1 MRKAALDKGSLF
13 VLLYRKIF
21 FILARQEKCIMK
33 KKYAGSMKKY
43 LMTAGIILAV
53 VVLGLLLRMIQQ
65 RNEVKG
71 YSEEYVAMKEL
82 PSQLGFTYYEEDQW
96 KEKIGEINGARGL
109 KGRLTYGKLEEVL
122 QILSLE
128 EYIIYEKKSSFQDVS
143 RKIWNGIYAQILDL
157 LDVEHQVKE
166 RNLVFLTETAQE
178 GRRLTQ
184 KGDYETPKGVDYFKY
199 YDTYRVYTKGKEI
212 IGIKEVCTEE
222 ITLKNVFIHK
232 AGQEKAEILYENQQI
247 SLDIKGLEENITDTI
262 CDMVWKE
269 NQVTAIYKK
278 EDMIQGKVLSFGNK
292 QIEISGYGT
301 LKYDGKLKIYKTYG
315 TVEQLDESKLVIG
328 NLQADFVVAEK
339 KVCGIILQQ
348 PASIETIRV
357 LLLKDGAACHEN
369 PVFVADADCTL
380 TMGEMVQDIPAGQV
394 IQPSGVFPEQGND
407 FIRLQP
413 KGAQGRI
420 YFSNEGGSKTS
431 QGYRGSLEIRRYD
444 QGYGVVN
451 ELSLE
456 QYLYGVVPSEMPSSY
471 EKEALRTQAVC
482 ARSYACIQLMKN
494 DYAVYAAHVD
504 DSTNYQVY
512 NKQEENQQT
521 NLAVDD
527 TVGEVIKYNG
537 EIAEAYYFST
547 SCGHSDTMEV
557 WNLPPEEKYGYLTG
571 TTLLTDDG
579 QPDFSS
585 EEAFEEFIKNKEIT
599 AYDSEGAYFRWRGE
613 LDPAGKLE
621 EMNQAVLERYQVN
634 SDNLQLF
641 KEDGSQADGAD
652 FAGFGS
658 VTAINVKER
667 SGGGCIRRLEISYE
681 HGMAVLLN
689 EYNIRYVLGK
699 TVTRL
704 TDKTDQAVEMALLPS
719 AYCMVIPVEKGYV
732 VYGGG
737 YGHGIGMSQNGA
749 NGMAKA
755 GKSYTDILMKFY
767 QGITIENIYN
777 GE

>member
-1 MRKAALDKGSLF
+1 MDKGSLF
-13 VLLYRKIF
+13 SYYTKGIDVGLILY
-21 FILARQEKCIMK
+21 FIQAGEKFIMK
-33 KKYAGSMKKY
+33 RKYAGSMKKY
-43 LMTAGIILAV
+43 LIAVCIILAAIF
-53 VVLGLLLRMIQQ
+53 LGSLVWMIQQ
-65 RNEVKG
+65 RNDVKG

-82 PSQLGFTYYEEDQW
+82 PSQLSFTHYEEDQW
-96 KEKIGEINGARGL
+96 KEKIGEINKKGL
-109 KGRLTYGKLEEVL
+109 KGKLTYGRLEALL

-128 EYIIYEKKSSFQDVS
+128 EYITYEKQSSLQIVS
-143 RKIWNGIYAQILDL
+143 RKSWNDIYEQILDL
-157 LDVEHQVKE
+157 LDVEQQVKE
-166 RNLVFLTETAQE
+166 RNLVFLTEKSRE
-178 GRRLTQ
+178 GKRLTQ
-184 KGDYETPKGVDYFKY
+184 KGYYETPKGVDYFGY
-199 YDTYRVYTKGKEI
+199 YDTFRVYTRGNEI
-212 IGIKEVCTEE
+212 IGIKEVFTEE
-222 ITLKNVFIHK
+222 VTLKNVFIHK
-232 AGQEKAEILYENQQI
+232 TEQEKAEILYENQQI
-247 SLDIKGLEENITDTI
+247 SLDIKGLKENITDTI
-262 CDMVWKE
+262 CDMVWKG

-278 EDMIQGKVLSFGNK
+278 EDMIQGKVLSFGDK

-301 LKYDGKLKIYKTYG
+301 LKYEGKLKIYKTYG

-348 PASIETIRV
+348 PASIENIRV
-357 LLLKDGAACHEN
+357 LLLKDGAVCHDA
-369 PVFVADADCTL
+369 PAFVADADCTL
-380 TMGEMVQDIPAGQV
+380 TVGEDVRDIPAGQV
-394 IQPSGVFPEQGND
+394 IRPAETFPEQGNV
-407 FIRLQP
+407 FVRIQP
-413 KGAQGRI
+413 KGEQGRV
-420 YFSNEGGSKTS
+420 YFSDEAGGKTS
-431 QGYRGSLEIRRYD
+431 LGYRGSIEVRRYD

-456 QYLYGVVPSEMPSSY
+456 QYLYGVVPSEMPASY

-482 ARSYACIQLMKN
+482 ARSYACIQLLKN
-494 DYAVYAAHVD
+494 DYAAFAAHVD

-547 SCGHSDTMEV
+547 SCGHTDTMEV
-557 WNLPPEEKYGYLTG
+557 WNLPPEDKYGYLAG
-571 TTLLTDDG
+571 TTLLKDDEE
-579 QPDFSS
+579 PDFSS
-585 EEAFEEFIKNKEIT
+585 QDAFAAFIKNKDIA

-613 LDPAGKLE
+613 LDPAGRLE
-621 EMNQAVLERYQVN
+621 QMNQAVLERYQVN
-634 SDNLQLF
+634 KDNLELL
-641 KEDGSQADGAD
+641 KEDGSPASGAD
-652 FAGFGS
+652 LAGFGT
-658 VTAINVKER
+658 VTGMNIKER
-667 SGGGCIRRLEISYE
+667 SSGGCIRRLEISYE

-704 TDKTDQAVEMALLPS
+704 TDKTDQQVEMALLPS
-719 AYCMVIPVEKGYV
+719 AYCTVIPVEKGYV